1 MKHFS
6 KWFLSYA
13 ITLLSDIL
21 SEWPLLMI
29 SKPALKFYLV
39 SKTIQF
45 LNSSNIKK
53 QKDVQSEK

>member
-1 MKHFS
+1 
-6 KWFLSYA
+6 
-13 ITLLSDIL
+13 
-21 SEWPLLMI
+21 MI

-39 SKTIQF
+39 SKTIKF